1 MEALILLVGY
11 LVGLAIGLFI
21 TYLITK
27 AAVKNGVIEAHE
39 IIQKKKE
46 NGTV

>member
-1 MEALILLVGY
+1 MEALILIIGY
-11 LVGLAIGLFI
+11 LIGLAIGLFI

-39 IIQKKKE
+39 IIQKKND